1 MCSISRNK
9 IPGEELNE
17 VEKDDLSEKEFRVMI
32 LKMIKELGSRI
43 DAQSEKLEVLNKQ
56 LENIKN
62 NPADE
67 VYNS

>member
-1 MCSISRNK
+1 MCFRSRNK

-17 VEKDDLSEKEFRVMI
+17 VEIDDLSEKEFRVMI

-43 DAQSEKLEVLNKQ
+43 DAQSEKLEVFSKQ
-56 LENIKN
+56 LENTKN

-67 VYNS
+67 VYNN